1 MLQPSGARLGCEE
14 GGWGTWQC
22 VPPVHNPSRWG
33 RSPPHSEVGTVGG
46 RLLSLL
52 HKSHFTRE
60 GPARPHTRDAGLPR
74 QLERRAGGSSR
85 PTAARPR
92 LGPRA
97 LQALLFK
104 LFRVADAR
112 GAAGG
117 SGGDRATQ
125 RRRAAAGIL
134 RFSSRAR
141 PHAFPSD
148 RRTPGSGRHAQPR
161 LPFPLASNAG
171 CEAAADPEPHLEG
184 KTL

>member
-134 RFSSRAR
+134 RGFHPALG
-141 PHAFPSD
+141 
-148 RRTPGSGRHAQPR
+148 RTP
-161 LPFPLASNAG
+161 FPQTAG
-171 CEAAADPEPHLEG
+171 PQAPDA
-184 KTL
+184 TLSLVSRSRWPQTQDAKRPLTPSRI